1 MAGTRVI
8 EYTWIGTIEIEVEKS
23 GDEGDQEAL
32 DTLSKMLMNDS
43 TLSIMDP
50 QDETEEIIGW
60 HDEDEEEEEV

>member
-8 EYTWIGTIEIEVEKS
+8 EYTWTGTIEIEVEKS
-23 GDEGDQEAL
+23 GGEGDQEAL

-43 TLSIMDP
+43 PLSIMDP

-60 HDEDEEEEEV
+60 HEEYEEEEEV